1 MWQQTEKRG
10 IIIMKYNSVLD
21 LHTHTIVSGHA
32 YSTLREM
39 AKAASDKG
47 LELLGITEHAPKMP
61 GTCHLFYFDNLR
73 IVPRELYGI
82 ELVLGSE
89 VNILDAKGTVDL
101 PQKTMEK
108 LDIIIASLHTPCM
121 EPGSCQENTEAYL
134 NAMKNPC
141 VNIIGHPDDGRYP
154 VDYEQLA
161 KKAKETGTVL
171 EVNNGSLRPGGF
183 RVDTRKNDLKMLEY
197 CKKYEVPVTMG
208 SDAHMDVDLADY
220 SYALPVIE
228 ESHFPEELIVNTSA
242 ELLKSCIRYKRNMWK
257 QKKVNC

>member
-1 MWQQTEKRG
+1 
-10 IIIMKYNSVLD
+10 MKYQSVMD
-21 LHTHTIVSGHA
+21 LHTHTVASGHA
-32 YSTLREM
+32 YCTLREM
-39 AKAASDKG
+39 ARAASDKG

-61 GTCHLFYFDNLR
+61 GTCHKFYFQN
-73 IVPRELYGI
+73 IKVVPREMYGI
-82 ELVLGSE
+82 QLLLGSE
-89 VNILDAKGTVDL
+89 VNILDAAGTVDL
-101 PQKTMEK
+101 EQKTLEK
-108 LDIIIASLHTPCM
+108 LDVVIASLHVPCIR
-121 EPGSCQENTEAYL
+121 PGSRQENTEAYL

-228 ESHFPEELIVNTSA
+228 ESHFPEELIVNTSLEKAAAFIPKLKQLLSENEAFRASA
-242 ELLKSCIRYKRNMWK
+242 ERNTAL
-257 QKKVNC
+257 

>member
-1 MWQQTEKRG
+1 MRYETV
-10 IIIMKYNSVLD
+10 MD
-21 LHTHTIVSGHA
+21 LHTHTIASGHA
-32 YSTLREM
+32 YNTMNEM
-39 AKAASDKG
+39 AKAAADKG
-47 LELLGITEHAPKMP
+47 LKGLAITEHAPEMP
-61 GTCHLFYFDNLR
+61 GTCHLYYFQNLR
-73 IVPRELYGI
+73 IVPRKRFGI
-82 ELVLGSE
+82 ELLLGTE
-89 VNILDAKGTVDL
+89 LNIMNAEGKVDL
-101 PQKTMEK
+101 SEDVLKT
-108 LDIIIASLHTPCM
+108 LDIAIASIHIPCFRDERTVENVTAAYENVM
-121 EPGSCQENTEAYL
+121 E
-134 NAMKNPC
+134 NPY
-141 VNIIGHPDDGRYP
+141 VDIIGHPDDGRYP

-242 ELLKSCIRYKRNMWK
+242 ELLKSCIQYKRNMWK

>member
-1 MWQQTEKRG
+1 MRVEIDT
-10 IIIMKYNSVLD
+10 
-21 LHTHTIVSGHA
+21 HTHTLASGHA
-32 YSTLREM
+32 YNTMNEM
-39 AKAASDKG
+39 AKAAADKG
-47 LELLGITEHAPKMP
+47 LKGLAITEHAPEMP
-61 GTCHLFYFDNLR
+61 GTCHLYYFQNLR
-73 IVPRELYGI
+73 IVPRKRFGI
-82 ELVLGSE
+82 ELLLGTE
-89 VNILDAKGTVDL
+89 LNIMNAEGKVDL
-101 PQKTMEK
+101 SEDVLKT
-108 LDIIIASLHTPCM
+108 LDIAIASIHIPCFRDERTVENVTAAYENVM
-121 EPGSCQENTEAYL
+121 E
-134 NAMKNPC
+134 NPY
-141 VNIIGHPDDGRYP
+141 VDIIGHPDDGRYP

-242 ELLKSCIRYKRNMWK
+242 ELLQSCIRYKRNMWK

>member
-1 MWQQTEKRG
+1 
-10 IIIMKYNSVLD
+10 MKYQSVMD
-21 LHTHTIVSGHA
+21 LHTHTVASGHA
-32 YSTLREM
+32 YCTLREM
-39 AKAASDKG
+39 ARAASDKG

-61 GTCHLFYFDNLR
+61 GTCHKFYFQN
-73 IVPRELYGI
+73 IKVVPREMYGI
-82 ELVLGSE
+82 QLLLGSE
-89 VNILDAKGTVDL
+89 VNILDAAGTVDL
-101 PQKTMEK
+101 EQKTLEK
-108 LDIIIASLHTPCM
+108 LDVVIASLHVPCIR
-121 EPGSCQENTEAYL
+121 PGSRQENTEAYL

-242 ELLKSCIRYKRNMWK
+242 ELLKSCIQYKRNMWK

>member
-1 MWQQTEKRG
+1 M
-10 IIIMKYNSVLD
+10 
-21 LHTHTIVSGHA
+21 
-32 YSTLREM
+32 
-39 AKAASDKG
+39 
-47 LELLGITEHAPKMP
+47 
-61 GTCHLFYFDNLR
+61 
-73 IVPRELYGI
+73 
-82 ELVLGSE
+82 
-89 VNILDAKGTVDL
+89 NILDENGTVDFGEPYL
-101 PQKTMEK
+101 GKMDVTV
-108 LDIIIASLHTPCM
+108 ASLHTPCIK
-121 EPGSCQENTEAYL
+121 PGSRDWNTSCII
-134 NAMKNPC
+134 NAMKNPHI
-141 VNIIGHPDDGRYP
+141 NIIGHPDDGRYP

>member
-1 MWQQTEKRG
+1 
-10 IIIMKYNSVLD
+10 MKYNSVLD

-101 PQKTMEK
+101 PQKTMENW
-108 LDIIIASLHTPCM
+108 ISSLPACILRAW
-121 EPGSCQENTEAYL
+121 SREA
-134 NAMKNPC
+134 
-141 VNIIGHPDDGRYP
+141 VRR
-154 VDYEQLA
+154 
-161 KKAKETGTVL
+161 TR
-171 EVNNGSLRPGGF
+171 RP
-183 RVDTRKNDLKMLEY
+183 
-197 CKKYEVPVTMG
+197 
-208 SDAHMDVDLADY
+208 
-220 SYALPVIE
+220 I
-228 ESHFPEELIVNTSA
+228 
-242 ELLKSCIRYKRNMWK
+242 
-257 QKKVNC
+257 

>member
-1 MWQQTEKRG
+1 
-10 IIIMKYNSVLD
+10 MKYNSVLD

-121 EPGSCQENTEAYL
+121 EPGSRQENTEAYL

-242 ELLKSCIRYKRNMWK
+242 ELLKSCIQYKRNMWK

>member
-1 MWQQTEKRG
+1 
-10 IIIMKYNSVLD
+10 MKIVLD
-21 LHTHTIVSGHA
+21 THAHTIVSGHA
-32 YSTLREM
+32 YNTIREM
-39 AKAASDKG
+39 AQMAKEKG
-47 LELLGITEHAPKMP
+47 LEAFALTEHAPQMP
-61 GTCHLFYFDNLR
+61 GTCHEFYFQNLH
-73 IVPRELYGI
+73 IVPREMYGVR
-82 ELVLGSE
+82 LVLGSE

-121 EPGSCQENTEAYL
+121 EPGSRQENTEAYL
-134 NAMKNPC
+134 NTMKNPC

-242 ELLKSCIRYKRNMWK
+242 ELLKSCIQYKRNMWK

>member
-1 MWQQTEKRG
+1 MTIE
-10 IIIMKYNSVLD
+10 ID
-21 LHTHTIVSGHA
+21 THAHTLVSGHA
-32 YSTLREM
+32 YNTMREM
-39 AKAASDKG
+39 VQMAAEKG
-47 LELLGITEHAPKMP
+47 LKGLALTEHAPKMP
-61 GTCHLFYFDNLR
+61 GSTNLYYFENLGV
-73 IVPRELYGI
+73 VPRKMYGI
-82 ELVLGSE
+82 DVLLGSE
-89 VNILDAKGTVDL
+89 LNILDAAGSVDL
-101 PQKTMEK
+101 PKSVLRK
-108 LDIIIASLHTPCM
+108 LDIAIASIHTLCFEDEWKK
-121 EPGSCQENTEAYL
+121 EPVTEAYL
-134 NAMKNPC
+134 NAMENPWID
-141 VNIIGHPDDGRYP
+141 IIGHPDDGRYP

-171 EVNNGSLRPGGF
+171 EGNNGSLRPGGF

-242 ELLKSCIRYKRNMWK
+242 DLLKSCIRYKRNMWK